1 MMKSPFAFAL
11 MLLSVPTLALAQPAA
26 EPAPG
31 PGPEIREMG
40 YYAGSWEGH
49 GETLA
54 GPFGEAGA
62 LSSHMTCEWF
72 TGGFQMVC
80 RGEETGPSG
89 ARGFL
94 NIKSW
99 DEVTRTYSEYS
110 VSSLGE
116 SEYSR
121 GGTLDGNRLTWT
133 IEQDLGGTPTRIRYT
148 EVRVS
153 PVLMTYQAE
162 ISVDGQPWSTLARG
176 EIAKVG

>member
-1 MMKSPFAFAL
+1 MKLPFAFACIW
-11 MLLSVPTLALAQPAA
+11 LSVPALALAQEA
-26 EPAPG
+26 PAPP
-31 PGPEIREMG
+31 PGPEIHEMG

-62 LSSHMTCEWF
+62 LSSRMTCEWF

-89 ARGFL
+89 TRGFL

-99 DEVTRTYSEYS
+99 DEATRTYSEYS

-121 GGTLDGNRLTWT
+121 GGTLEGNRLTWT
-133 IEQDLGGTPTRIRYT
+133 MEQNLGGTPTRVRYT

-162 ISVDGQPWSTLARG
+162 ISVDGAEWSTLARG
-176 EIAKVG
+176 EIAKVR